1 MLYHPVAEHLPQ
13 DIAPELRQRGVNEQ
27 VLLLQCFCQRAAR
40 TGILLLHSR
49 VFHETGDD
57 LQRADR
63 FIQRGSRLP
72 DFFQHGPHYNLSG
85 RLRVAE
91 VHPVEWRGIVRVGGR
106 RHLSQHVPQVEPGLD
121 VVRAGDGD
129 VRDFIPFHLLQHRRI
144 GSGLRF
150 PVVAEEIID
159 TGNEAFRLV
168 QAYVG
173 ITEELASDV
182 GPGHDVRVIERDGQ
196 AGVSERPQCHVE
208 PGQTCQHLRTGSAT
222 FARRIGMA
230 GSFAFCTFGLGKRK
244 FQVKTVVKGECRIER
259 TSFLTLETLDK
270 PGGAG

>member
-1 MLYHPVAEHLPQ
+1 MRLTIYSYIYRIHFHRFQIQVQPVMLNHPVAEHLPQ
-13 DIAPELRQRGVNEQ
+13 DIAAELCQRGVNEQ

-72 DFFQHGPHYNLSG
+72 DFFQHGPHYTCPG
-85 RLRVAE
+85 RFACCRSPSSRVAW
-91 VHPVEWRGIVRVGGR
+91 HCPCR
-106 RHLSQHVPQVEPGLD
+106 RPAASFPARSTVEPGLD

-196 AGVSERPQCHVE
+196 AGVSERRNVTSSRARHVSTCE
-208 PGQTCQHLRTGSAT
+208 PVPP
-222 FARRIGMA
+222 AR
-230 GSFAFCTFGLGKRK
+230 
-244 FQVKTVVKGECRIER
+244 
-259 TSFLTLETLDK
+259 
-270 PGGAG
+270 